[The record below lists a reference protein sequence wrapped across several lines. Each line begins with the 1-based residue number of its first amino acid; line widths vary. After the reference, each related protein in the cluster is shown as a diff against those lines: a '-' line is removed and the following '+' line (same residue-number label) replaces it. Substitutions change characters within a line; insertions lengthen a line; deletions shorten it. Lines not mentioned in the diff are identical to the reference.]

1 MLNPV
6 TTMFAGHLSKAAL
19 DSVALANS
27 LINIFGN
34 AVVLGMTTACDTYF
48 AQAFGNGRLLY
59 IGVLLQRALAIHVL
73 LLLAMCVLYVNMEQ
87 LLLLIGQN
95 PEISRLTADYMLV
108 SIPGL
113 FFLFLYTI
121 LKKYITCQNYVVSTV
136 VIGFFGLGVN
146 ALLQYIFL
154 YQLNYGILGSAV
166 AQSLACFIMFVAIV
180 VYIIWSGVYKTTW
193 NGMQYQMLEDWG
205 PFVKLGLYGM
215 LMICLE
221 WWAYE
226 ISNIFSGILGT
237 TELAAQGIFFNIED
251 IFISV
256 GLGASDATAIR
267 VGQFLGAGE
276 PKKAVL
282 ASDVGFTSLGRWF
295 YAILL

>member
-1 MLNPV
+1 MLINLSQVMLNPV

-34 AVVLGMTTACDTYF
+34 AVVLGMATACDTYF
-48 AQAFGNGRLLY
+48 AQAFGNGQLLF
-59 IGVLLQRALAIHVL
+59 IGVLLQRALAIHL
-73 LLLAMCVLYVNMEQ
+73 LLLLILCVLYVNMEQ
-87 LLLLIGQN
+87 ALLLIGQD
-95 PEISRLTADYMLV
+95 PEVSRLTAEYLLL

-113 FFLFLYTI
+113 FFLFMYTI
-121 LKKYITCQNYVVSTV
+121 LKKYITCQNYVVITV

-193 NGMQYQMLEDWG
+193 NGMRFYQMLEDWW
-205 PFVKLGLYGM
+205 PFIKLGLYGM

-226 ISNIFSGILGT
+226 VSVL
-237 TELAAQGIFFNIED
+237 LAGNYQC
-251 IFISV
+251 
-256 GLGASDATAIR
+256 
-267 VGQFLGAGE
+267 
-276 PKKAVL
+276 
-282 ASDVGFTSLGRWF
+282 
-295 YAILL
+295 